1 MDHSPDHALR
11 PDSLSASLPAWLAGR
26 SAPMRALERAASDL
40 GHAEVNLLLQGENG
54 TGKRALAAAIHT
66 QSPRAAGPFVYVPV
80 AERTEAETR
89 QALFGEDGPSALAS
103 EPPGATLYIDGI
115 EGLSADL
122 QRQLLLA
129 LNSAGSWSS
138 VRVISGAHAPLE
150 EAVRLGRFR
159 RDLFF
164 RVGVVRV
171 SIPPLRERREDIPLI
186 ANRIVQER
194 PSSEGGMPVSLDP
207 AILAELAEDM
217 WPGNARE
224 LEATLDRVLRAAHGA
239 SPRLDHLRAVV
250 GRRSREQPPPDVFPL
265 RDLERDYIHAVLI
278 SCNWNQSLC
287 ARRLGIGRNTLL
299 RKIKAFGL
307 GRAEA
312 A

>member
-1 MDHSPDHALR
+1 
-11 PDSLSASLPAWLAGR
+11 
-26 SAPMRALERAASDL
+26 MRALERATSDL
-40 GHAEVNLLLQGENG
+40 GHAEVNLLIQGERG
-54 TGKRALAAAIHT
+54 TGKRVLAEAIHGH
-66 QSPRAAGPFVYVPV
+66 SRRAARPFVFVPV
-80 AERTEAETR
+80 AECTEAETR
-89 QALFGEDGPSALAS
+89 RALFGEDGPGAVAT

-115 EGLSADL
+115 EGLTVDL
-122 QRQLLLA
+122 QRRLLLA
-129 LNSAGSWSS
+129 LNSAGVWSS
-138 VRVISGAHAPLE
+138 VRVISGAHAPIE

-186 ANRIVQER
+186 AERIVAER
-194 PSSEGGMPVSLDP
+194 SSAKGASPVSLDS
-207 AILAELAEDM
+207 AILTELAEDM
-217 WPGNARE
+217 WPGNAQE
-224 LEATLDRVLRAAHGA
+224 LEIIVDRLLRAAHGT

-278 SCNWNQSLC
+278 SCGWNQSLA

-299 RKIKAFGL
+299 RKIKTFGL

>member
-1 MDHSPDHALR
+1 MDQSSHRSELTAAL
-11 PDSLSASLPAWLAGR
+11 PASLPAWLAGR

-40 GHAEVNLLLQGENG
+40 GHAEVNLLIQGERG
-54 TGKRALAAAIHT
+54 TGKRALAETIHAL
-66 QSPRAAGPFVYVPV
+66 SPRAAGPFVFVSVP
-80 AERTEAETR
+80 ELTEAETR
-89 QALFGEDGPSALAS
+89 QALFGDAGPSTLAS
-103 EPPGATLYIDGI
+103 ESPGVTLYIDGV

-129 LNSAGSWSS
+129 LNSAGVWSS

-164 RVGVVRV
+164 RVGVVRI
-171 SIPPLRERREDIPLI
+171 SIPPLRERREDIPMV
-186 ANRIVQER
+186 ANRIVEER
-194 PSSEGGMPVSLDP
+194 PSPEGGMPVSLEP

-224 LEATLDRVLRAAHGA
+224 LEATLDRLLRAAHGA

-250 GRRSREQPPPDVFPL
+250 GRRSRQQPPPDVFPL

-278 SCNWNQSLC
+278 SCNWNQSLS